1 MKVKDYNEMMAYL
14 TRKKEPTI
22 RLPVTEY
29 DDPIEKNKE
38 KKMNKINRTDNIR
51 QETMPERIERSVYQ
65 YDSPAGMKKPRHMD
79 NKNIKTFEEMQ
90 TVNKVID
97 YSPIKTK
104 RPVTTPVTAN
114 EPFKKIKKIER
125 PVKIDI
131 SGIRTDLNKYEN
143 LINSTPEPKYKLPE
157 QEKLEGIETI
167 LNIAHPFKNQ

>member
-1 MKVKDYNEMMAYL
+1 MKVKEYNEMMRYL

-29 DDPIEKNKE
+29 DKPIEKNKP
-38 KKMNKINRTDNIR
+38 KVR
-51 QETMPERIERSVYQ
+51 QETSPERIDRVLYEVDGIGKR
-65 YDSPAGMKKPRHMD
+65 PKHLD

-97 YSPIKTK
+97 YSPKKTERPFIKDATK
-104 RPVTTPVTAN
+104 
-114 EPFKKIKKIER
+114 PFKKIKKFS
-125 PVKIDI
+125 PVNIDI

-143 LINSTPEPKYKLPE
+143 LINTPEPEYKLPKRD
-157 QEKLEGIETI
+157 KLEGIETI